1 MYEQTLRERD
11 EAQRAYTHARQEVD
25 ALLHSLSEMKAQR
38 DQAVANYQNVIRA
51 PASAASGTDIIGWV
65 GRVEVDAVLFH
76 SLVDVFSVSS
86 LFADY
91 LLVTE
96 LSVFARGTFY
106 RLPAF
111 TKLWPYWL
119 SLTSLTST

>member
-51 PASAASGTDIIGWV
+51 PASAASGTDIIG
-65 GRVEVDAVLFH
+65 
-76 SLVDVFSVSS
+76 
-86 LFADY
+86 
-91 LLVTE
+91 
-96 LSVFARGTFY
+96 
-106 RLPAF
+106 
-111 TKLWPYWL
+111 
-119 SLTSLTST
+119 